1 MPDTEA
7 LPAVAPLPA
16 VLGALQDPI
25 RLEIVRRL
33 ANAGTPLRCSL
44 TYDGISKS
52 TAAHH
57 FKILREAGVTAR
69 VTLDG
74 NTHLRLRSTDLDT
87 ALPGLLAAVLAAA
100 NRERDDTP
108 ADADIPAG
116 AGRRFVT
123 REQFV
128 AASGDAPTVDLA
140 AFRADQDS
148 ASDHAGPGH
157 H

>member
-33 ANAGTPLRCSL
+33 ANAGTPLRCGM

-57 FKILREAGVTAR
+57 FKILREAGVTTR
-69 VTLDG
+69 VTIDG
-74 NTHLRLRSTDLDT
+74 NTHLRLRADDLNA

-100 NRERDDTP
+100 NE
-108 ADADIPAG
+108 A
-116 AGRRFVT
+116 
-123 REQFV
+123 
-128 AASGDAPTVDLA
+128 APTTD
-140 AFRADQDS
+140 
-148 ASDHAGPGH
+148 
-157 H
+157 